1 MLPKAWP
8 QGEDSGG
15 RNSAK
20 QNKMEFKSNSVFT
33 FDWHGVIKN
42 IFSPLQIETTVQQ
55 IIPNPSI
62 SETRGHV

>member
-1 MLPKAWP
+1 MLPEAWP
-8 QGEDSGG
+8 LGEGSGG

-20 QNKMEFKSNSVFT
+20 QNEMEFKSNSVFT

-42 IFSPLQIETTVQQ
+42 IFSPLQIQTTVQQ

-62 SETRGHV
+62 SETRGNV